1 MSSVLLMPEMICL
14 VNMILLGTR
23 ALVFPNKSEIIVL
36 FVVPLP
42 VVTLKTTDTP
52 VRLVHKFVLMHVK

>member
-52 VRLVHKFVLMHVK
+52 FDSL